1 MRIAAAIILLL
12 PSISFAYSPPADK
25 LLSDMAKLWNRARP
39 ATVNLVLETADAKEL
54 GEVST
59 ILPLRGE
66 DVIPEVD
73 LFGQGGYLPFHL
85 FTVDKD
91 SLFGTLRTRLL
102 GENPSVRL
110 DRLDT
115 VICYLI
121 EGDRVRIW
129 LRKDDFMPVKSE
141 ILTHKRTWTAS
152 LYLKTVSVA
161 NNLPYPARTEISRDG
176 ALLMIERLVTDIKD
190 NTTP

>member
-1 MRIAAAIILLL
+1 
-12 PSISFAYSPPADK
+12 
-25 LLSDMAKLWNRARP
+25 
-39 ATVNLVLETADAKEL
+39 
-54 GEVST
+54 
-59 ILPLRGE
+59 
-66 DVIPEVD
+66 
-73 LFGQGGYLPFHL
+73 
-85 FTVDKD
+85 
-91 SLFGTLRTRLL
+91 
-102 GENPSVRL
+102 
-110 DRLDT
+110 

-152 LYLKTVSVA
+152 LYLKIVSVA